1 MIDYDIT
8 MIFEFDGFTPHLY
21 EFSHK
26 LQKLGFY
33 IYIYI
38 LDIDIDIYIYTGV
51 RVQGLMNIDGLMDI
65 DGFTVIKKRSHQGDP

>member
-21 EFSHK
+21 EISHK

-33 IYIYI
+33 LYIYIRYRYIYIYRCACAR
-38 LDIDIDIYIYTGV
+38 IDE
-51 RVQGLMNIDGLMDI
+51 
-65 DGFTVIKKRSHQGDP
+65 H